1 MFLVIIKLILM
12 VILILRNIVVCKNN
26 SHFKNF
32 LQKIYIFS
40 HKNSPYKIQIRIKK
54 KSFLFED

>member
-1 MFLVIIKLILM
+1 M